1 MRLAIVLPKVDVAS
15 AGTRIRYARLQ
26 AAFEDLGHTLTLN
39 TLDDLIAD
47 PALTDDAY
55 LISKIRDVRSV
66 VLAHRLRAA
75 GKHVGIDIFDDYYS
89 HVDDSR
95 FVHVRTWFDQIAPL
109 LTFALTS
116 TARMEMRL
124 ERLLP
129 GLPRHRLNDPF
140 TPWDHDSVAK
150 RCAAAAQEARHSRTL
165 RVLWFGIGNNPH
177 FSVGLSD
184 LCNYG
189 HVLREL
195 ERAPWRVELTVL
207 TNRRA
212 LTADILTRLARIGVA
227 TRIEIWSEA
236 REAEL
241 LGATTLAFLPVNA
254 QRFSTTKSLN
264 RAVTALTAGAQV
276 LSVGFPLYADL
287 DPFLYRDGDAFLA
300 DLEADRLRLREATL
314 PGRDAA
320 LAECGKAST
329 EAAALAT
336 FFAALPEPAPLA
348 DGPFAVVFGRGVKP
362 DVVAAVARGGGLTVA
377 TSLAP
382 GKLAYDVRVRDKDVV
397 LSAAAAAALR
407 PILSDAPRLLDDN
420 SGRSTLALT
429 ALGLPVLRRIPAT
442 GPHAFALYRAEVTRV
457 RAVLAE
463 LFEPSTTFILSEQK
477 SPFWAG
483 KTGLDDLHLKGAA

>member
-1 MRLAIVLPKVDVAS
+1 MRLAIVLPKVDVAA

-184 LCNYG
+184 LRNYG

-300 DLEADRLRLREATL
+300 DLEAARLRLRAATL
-314 PGRDAA
+314 PSAARLRPKRLRLPRFSLPCPSQPRWPMAHSQLSSGVVSSRTSSLRWPAAVASLWRRALRQVSWLMTSGCATKTLSSPPPLPLRCGRSSPMHR
-320 LAECGKAST
+320 GFWT
-329 EAAALAT
+329 TTPAAALS
-336 FFAALPEPAPLA
+336 
-348 DGPFAVVFGRGVKP
+348 R
-362 DVVAAVARGGGLTVA
+362 
-377 TSLAP
+377 
-382 GKLAYDVRVRDKDVV
+382 
-397 LSAAAAAALR
+397 
-407 PILSDAPRLLDDN
+407 
-420 SGRSTLALT
+420 
-429 ALGLPVLRRIPAT
+429 
-442 GPHAFALYRAEVTRV
+442 
-457 RAVLAE
+457 
-463 LFEPSTTFILSEQK
+463 
-477 SPFWAG
+477 
-483 KTGLDDLHLKGAA
+483 